1 MQKKPTRVFKINE
14 TQKPLTTS
22 QLKKLMVSQIFSGM
36 CANPRREKFDDE
48 ILIKKAI
55 DHVNLIFKLTP

>member
-1 MQKKPTRVFKINE
+1 MQKNTKRIFKINE
-14 TQKPLTTS
+14 PQKYLTTS

-36 CANPRREKFDDE
+36 CANPKREKFEDE

-55 DHVNLIFKLTP
+55 DHVNLIFKLTK